1 LSELM
6 QWSMG
11 KYTQWF
17 NRRYQRSGT
26 IWEGRY
32 WAATVTSEAYFLR
45 CACYIDLNPVRAGVV
60 TDPGDYP
67 WSSYRHYSTEVSDS
81 LVSEHELY
89 ARLGSSPSTRSA
101 AYVSLAR
108 SGIADEEVAYIRES
122 TRTSRA
128 IGV

>member
-1 LSELM
+1 M

-17 NRRYQRSGT
+17 NRRYRRTGS

-32 WAATVTSEAYFLR
+32 WATTVNSEAYFLR
-45 CACYIDLNPVRAGVV
+45 CACYIDLNPVRAGIV
-60 TDPGDYP
+60 TEPGLYA
-67 WSSYRHYSTEVSDS
+67 WSSYRHYTTDICDA
-81 LVSEHELY
+81 LVSEHEVFR
-89 ARLGSSPSTRSA
+89 RLGASSIARSA
-101 AYVSLAR
+101 AYEGLAL
-108 SGIADEEVAYIRES
+108 SGIADEDVAFIRES